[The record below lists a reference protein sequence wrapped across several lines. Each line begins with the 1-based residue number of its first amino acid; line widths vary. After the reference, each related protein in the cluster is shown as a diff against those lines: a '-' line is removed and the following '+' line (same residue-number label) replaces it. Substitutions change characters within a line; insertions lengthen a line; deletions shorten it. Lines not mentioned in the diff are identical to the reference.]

1 MEFKVFPSKIL
12 PKYINTMKI
21 WQKYIRNTFLIV
33 LIYFCHIFNWF
44 WKEIPQ
50 IHQKQPT
57 NICLLPHCQ
66 FCLQAINTDIH
77 VKLGLVGE
85 QKLYS
90 WTSLKMTNNFGT
102 QTHEINDS
110 GGNSKKW
117 ILILLGEK
125 WKQHELKCSI
135 WDINILASIFRQFAL
150 IDSVNYGSVFSISLT
165 PIDRTLLSHR
175 SICFS
180 KERNLGVRESVEPFF
195 IC

>member
-21 WQKYIRNTFLIV
+21 WQKYIRNSFLIV

-44 WKEIPQ
+44 WKEILQ

-66 FCLQAINTDIH
+66 FCLPPINTDIH

-85 QKLYS
+85 HKLYS

-117 ILILLGEK
+117 IFNPSRRKMKTAWAKVFYLRY
-125 WKQHELKCSI
+125 QHSCFHLSPICSH
-135 WDINILASIFRQFAL
+135 WFR
-150 IDSVNYGSVFSISLT
+150 
-165 PIDRTLLSHR
+165 
-175 SICFS
+175 
-180 KERNLGVRESVEPFF
+180 
-195 IC
+195 